1 IENAPIVFANDGDS
15 NAFEGTTYII
25 EEFEPE
31 PEPEPQNE
39 EYTEVIPYNE
49 EDDMLV
55 EGEEEVPVK
64 IEESPK
70 RRARGVSK
78 VAVKEEYVKE
88 ELGDDS
94 IFMSD
99 EALKKSI
106 TKLLSTLID
115 DETLTN
121 LGWPDEPVENVLSA
135 LIKQCGHTPS
145 DYTDCVDY
153 TSKMRENAKILF
165 TVVIENDVIKSML
178 NNHLDISILVS
189 HIKYTHEGEKPLECA
204 ECGRTYL
211 RKEELIR
218 HMEMHNGIKN
228 YICETCNKKFSTRT
242 ALNSHL
248 HIHQPVDPSACT

>member
-1 IENAPIVFANDGDS
+1 MKAKHRSAVEEILINAEKKKINDRIRELGAVIENAPIVFANDGDS
-15 NAFEGTTYII
+15 NTFEGTTYII

-49 EDDMLV
+49 EDDILV
-55 EGEEEVPVK
+55 EGEEEIPVK
-64 IEESPK
+64 IEESPTKNKVGEPK
-70 RRARGVSK
+70 RRARGVQK

-178 NNHLDISILVS
+178 NNHTVDEVIVKVL
-189 HIKYTHEGEKPLECA
+189 KMA
-204 ECGRTYL
+204 
-211 RKEELIR
+211 
-218 HMEMHNGIKN
+218 KN
-228 YICETCNKKFSTRT
+228 N
-242 ALNSHL
+242 
-248 HIHQPVDPSACT
+248 